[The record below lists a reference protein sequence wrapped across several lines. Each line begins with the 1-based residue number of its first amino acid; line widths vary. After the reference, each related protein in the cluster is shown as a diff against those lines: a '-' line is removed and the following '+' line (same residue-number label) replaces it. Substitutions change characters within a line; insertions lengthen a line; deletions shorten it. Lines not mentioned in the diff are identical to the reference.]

1 MSKGRKHL
9 LIATAALFALFG
21 AIGASRLLY
30 LEEQGN
36 FHAIT
41 PGEAYRSA
49 QLDKDEFEYYIRKFG
64 LRSVINLRGKNDG
77 ERWYQEEAAVCRRF
91 GIQHY
96 DLGLSADR
104 APSPRDLQTLIQ
116 IFHTAPRPVL
126 IHCQGGADRSGLA
139 AALWQ
144 VVIDGKPKSEA
155 GKQLSLIYGH
165 MPLGPTQAMDAF
177 FENWGKNK

>member
-1 MSKGRKHL
+1 MRKGRKHL
-9 LIATAALFALFG
+9 LIAAVVLFSLLG

-49 QLDKDEFEYYIRKFG
+49 QLDRDELEHYIRKCG

-77 ERWYQEEAAVCRRF
+77 ERWYQEEIAVCRRF
-91 GIQHY
+91 GIKHY

-104 APSPRDLQTLIQ
+104 APAPGDVQQLLQ
-116 IFHTAPRPVL
+116 IFQTALRPVL

-144 VVIDGKPKSEA
+144 VVIDGRPKSEA
-155 GKQLSLIYGH
+155 GNQLSLIYGH
-165 MPLGPTQAMDAF
+165 MPLGPTQAMDTF
-177 FENWGKNK
+177 FEKWGKN